1 MVLKYINPIDK
12 VSYIKRLIQLG
23 ESKFSA
29 RHETILKA
37 SGMEFEKHYSI
48 ENDVF
53 VYSQKIYEYDD
64 DLCLDF

>member
-53 VYSQKIYEYDD
+53 VYSQKSYEYDD